1 MEKLYIIY
9 FLFINCININCL
21 LMRKNIAHPIKI
33 KYDFSNF
40 LKTDETRY
48 LEDLLKEGKKI
59 IKNLVFCN
67 NERKLNIN
75 EKVMSKCYRTYKFIS
90 ISNFAADIIIFPVFK
105 NFPKNYSKMNFLGDI
120 CIQFNQIK
128 IQPSVCILYINEKF
142 DIKAIINNSTSR
154 YITLLE
160 ILRSLTECLG
170 LSQKFMND
178 KSNPKNNFFEIP
190 LYLLSYS
197 SSYESIK
204 KLYRL
209 SKKPIPPINISLY
222 GNFYN
227 SSWDNNSIVQDFKN
241 ENINIKGDISEV
253 SMNLLNDMNYYKVAE
268 CDFQY
273 FYKNKCYR
281 VDQKCISLKDFNLL
295 YLNYGINSDKNN
307 EIICYLSNSYN
318 LEKNQCGIK
327 YGHLLHNI
335 LDFCPL
341 IKKFDIRNPKYKRYE
356 IPELNYYKKQTLNL
370 LVPSKKCKMPS
381 PRTIYF
387 KSEVRTEKEY
397 KNIKLEKVTFNETQR
412 KYFVTYLTGND
423 MYFNAFLDILNNNG
437 LIRSFSITNDHN
449 LIIKMFYEDD
459 LRRNKIKLNDINKY
473 QKIFHFIGNNEF
485 FYKDKLYL
493 NYLKMK
499 KIFPTNYT
507 YMPITYIYPRA
518 KNLIEKIFKNYTFN
532 LKNLWIVKPTKLFS
546 GIGIHIFKSLEEE
559 KAKQFLISQYLK
571 NPHLING
578 KKYDLRVYVLVTGF
592 KPLRIY
598 LNKEG
603 LVRIATNKY
612 SLNNKTID
620 DKFVHL
626 TNTAIN
632 KQNKKYIY
640 PKNSDDYTA
649 NKWNFNTYKNYL
661 KSKNFDYEQLF
672 EKIKDIVIKTIIS
685 GQRKIINITNEFNID
700 DRSMFNLFGFDIFVD
715 YKINPALL
723 EVNTRPFM
731 HIYDEMDKIVKTN
744 LFVDTLNI
752 VGLTPFSHQKEFKS
766 FDKDSKDD
774 KEEDKVEEAFC
785 ELTRPRGDYELIFPL
800 KENINKYRILFL
812 NDTSRENLL
821 LWEKILNEE

>member
-1 MEKLYIIY
+1 
-9 FLFINCININCL
+9 
-21 LMRKNIAHPIKI
+21 
-33 KYDFSNF
+33 
-40 LKTDETRY
+40 
-48 LEDLLKEGKKI
+48 
-59 IKNLVFCN
+59 
-67 NERKLNIN
+67 
-75 EKVMSKCYRTYKFIS
+75 
-90 ISNFAADIIIFPVFK
+90 
-105 NFPKNYSKMNFLGDI
+105 
-120 CIQFNQIK
+120 
-128 IQPSVCILYINEKF
+128 
-142 DIKAIINNSTSR
+142 
-154 YITLLE
+154 
-160 ILRSLTECLG
+160 
-170 LSQKFMND
+170 
-178 KSNPKNNFFEIP
+178 
-190 LYLLSYS
+190 
-197 SSYESIK
+197 
-204 KLYRL
+204 
-209 SKKPIPPINISLY
+209 
-222 GNFYN
+222 
-227 SSWDNNSIVQDFKN
+227 
-241 ENINIKGDISEV
+241 
-253 SMNLLNDMNYYKVAE
+253 
-268 CDFQY
+268 
-273 FYKNKCYR
+273 
-281 VDQKCISLKDFNLL
+281 
-295 YLNYGINSDKNN
+295 
-307 EIICYLSNSYN
+307 
-318 LEKNQCGIK
+318 
-327 YGHLLHNI
+327 
-335 LDFCPL
+335 
-341 IKKFDIRNPKYKRYE
+341 
-356 IPELNYYKKQTLNL
+356 
-370 LVPSKKCKMPS
+370 
-381 PRTIYF
+381 
-387 KSEVRTEKEY
+387 
-397 KNIKLEKVTFNETQR
+397 
-412 KYFVTYLTGND
+412 

-518 KNLIEKIFKNYTFN
+518 KKYIEKIFKNYTFN
-532 LKNLWIVKPTKLFS
+532 LKNLWIIKPNSLSS
-546 GIGIHIFKSLEEE
+546 GEGIHIFKSLEEE
-559 KAKQFLISQYLK
+559 KAKQFLISKYLK